1 MNYLYGKLN
10 EQVYIDT
17 YTGQETGT
25 ATVTVNNSDNTIS
38 VDVKTDNAMSDT
50 SVNPV
55 QNKAIKAYVDSIIA
69 SLREEIMQELN
80 ANMQK

>member
-17 YTGQETGT
+17 YTGQETDT
-25 ATVTVNNSDNTIS
+25 
-38 VDVKTDNAMSDT
+38 AMSDT

>member
-17 YTGQETGT
+17 YTGQETDT

-38 VDVKTDNAMSDT
+38 VDVKTDATMSDT